1 MPTSRT
7 DRSRGR
13 RAARRP
19 RAAAVAPVVLA
30 ALLGGGGTAAAATP
44 ADLPAAGVAAALG
57 DQVGAGAAVLRVVL
71 LTATAVVAGLGLVRG
86 LYGVSRRGGP
96 QRSARSL
103 LVTGCVAAAVV
114 TVAAEVA
121 HLTGS
126 VEVLGT
132 LGYVLLALLVPALL
146 SSRWVAVPGA
156 LLTVLLAVQLGSART
171 GWAFAL
177 DAVYAV
183 GAVLLAGATVVALAT
198 DPASGPRL
206 VEPDPPSGADAGEA
220 LTAPLRVAAAEGGGS
235 TDARPAEGSPAGRTP
250 VSLAIASGL
259 VTALAGLAQL
269 VVTGPA
275 TGTELV
281 GTGYGI
287 AGIAAVV
294 QPAAAASIWAVA
306 ALPAGL
312 PRARELHRLAGIGTV
327 VGVAAAAV
335 LAALPAPGPVA
346 VAGQPLLRA
355 IELAGHRLALLV
367 TPLRP
372 GPNLVHLSGTYPAEG
387 DAAPVATPAATH
399 HGNTGAGLPSATGVT
414 VGAGEQVVPVT
425 ARPGASGGWA
435 VVDIPAGA
443 SSLAVSGGGATTSVS
458 IDVGDI
464 PAAQRDSSTGP
475 DGPECAAAVL
485 GGLVG
490 DRTGALAGPGT
501 CPSDALDAADAGA
514 LTILVR
520 TLAEHGVRTAT
531 LAGDGSP
538 RSAAAAD
545 LVRTEGAVRG
555 VTFVEGPDKDSAL
568 IVLSGW
574 AAASDTLTG
583 AGRRALAT
591 ATHLGGTY
599 LAPWLLTGGVVTA
612 SSSSV
617 VPLTFGPQEASP
629 QRYAATLAATFPGD
643 TPSTSGYLAWARAS
657 GTPVD
662 TRHTLYGAA
671 PVDVPMSAG
680 PVDDMGGMHHSTN
693 PAAWFPGGTVVP
705 ISAPLDPS

>member
-13 RAARRP
+13 RVAWRP
-19 RAAAVAPVVLA
+19 RAVAVAPVVLA

-44 ADLPAAGVAAALG
+44 ADLPAARVAAALG
-57 DQVGAGAAVLRVVL
+57 DQVGAGAAALRVVL
-71 LTATAVVAGLGLVRG
+71 LAATAVVAGVGLVWG
-86 LYGVSRRGGP
+86 LRGVSRRGGP
-96 QRSARSL
+96 ERPARSL
-103 LVTGCVAAAVV
+103 LVTGWAAAAVV

-132 LGYVLLALLVPALL
+132 LGHVLLALLVPAFL
-146 SSRWVAVPGA
+146 SSRRVAVPGA
-156 LLTVLLAVQLGSART
+156 LLTVLLAVQLGSARA

-198 DPASGPRL
+198 DPASGPR
-206 VEPDPPSGADAGEA
+206 
-220 LTAPLRVAAAEGGGS
+220 RVAPGAAS
-235 TDARPAEGSPAGRTP
+235 RAP
-250 VSLAIASGL
+250 VSLAIGSGL

-269 VVTGPA
+269 VVTGPV

-287 AGIAAVV
+287 AGLAAVLL
-294 QPAAAASIWAVA
+294 PAAAAVVWAVA

-335 LAALPAPGPVA
+335 LAALPAPGPAA
-346 VAGQPLLRA
+346 VAGRPLLRA
-355 IELAGHRLALLV
+355 VDLAGQRLALLV

-372 GPNLVHLSGTYPAEG
+372 GPNLVHVSGTYPAEG
-387 DAAPVATPAATH
+387 DAAPVATAAATH
-399 HGNTGAGLPSATGVT
+399 HGHAGTGVPSAAGVT
-414 VGAGEQVVPVT
+414 VGAGAQVVPVT
-425 ARPGASGGWA
+425 SRPGASGGWA
-435 VVDIPAGA
+435 VVDLPAGA
-443 SSLAVSGGGATTSVS
+443 TSLAVSGGDATTSVA
-458 IDVGDI
+458 IDVGEG
-464 PAAQRDSSTGP
+464 PAAQRDSLTGP

-490 DRTGALAGPGT
+490 DGTGDLAAPGS
-501 CPSDALDAADAGA
+501 CPSEALDPADAGA

-531 LAGDGSP
+531 LAADGSP
-538 RSAAAAD
+538 RSVAAAD
-545 LVRTEGAVRG
+545 LVRAEGAARG

-583 AGRRALAT
+583 AGRRALDT

-612 SSSSV
+612 ASSSV
-617 VPLTFGPQEASP
+617 VPLTFGPQDAPP

-657 GTPVD
+657 GTPLD
-662 TRHTLYGAA
+662 TRQTLYGAA
-671 PVDVPMSAG
+671 PVDVPMSTG
-680 PVDDMGGMHHSTN
+680 PRDDMGGMHHSSN

>member
-13 RAARRP
+13 RVAWRP

-30 ALLGGGGTAAAATP
+30 ALLGGEGTAAAATP
-44 ADLPAAGVAAALG
+44 ADLPAARVAAALG
-57 DQVGAGAAVLRVVL
+57 DQVGAGAAALRVVL
-71 LTATAVVAGLGLVRG
+71 LAATAVLAGVGLVWG
-86 LYGVSRRGGP
+86 LRGVSRRGGP
-96 QRSARSL
+96 ERPARSL
-103 LVTGCVAAAVV
+103 LVTGWAAAAVV

-132 LGYVLLALLVPALL
+132 LGHVLLALLVPASL
-146 SSRWVAVPGA
+146 SSRRVAVPGA
-156 LLTVLLAVQLGSART
+156 LLTVLLAVQLGSARA

-198 DPASGPRL
+198 DPASGPRR
-206 VEPDPPSGADAGEA
+206 VAPGPASRAAAGEA
-220 LTAPLRVAAAEGGGS
+220 LTAPLRGAAEGGER
-235 TDARPAEGSPAGRTP
+235 DARPAAGSPAGRAP
-250 VSLAIASGL
+250 VSLAIGSGL

-269 VVTGPA
+269 VATGPV

-281 GTGYGI
+281 GTGYGL
-287 AGIAAVV
+287 AGLAAVLL
-294 QPAAAASIWAVA
+294 PAAAAVVWAVA

-335 LAALPAPGPVA
+335 LAALPAPGPAA

-355 IELAGHRLALLV
+355 VDLAGQRLALLV

-372 GPNLVHLSGTYPAEG
+372 GPNLVHVSGTYPAEG
-387 DAAPVATPAATH
+387 DAAPVATAAPTH
-399 HGNTGAGLPSATGVT
+399 HGHAGTGVPSAAGVT
-414 VGAGEQVVPVT
+414 VGAGGQVVPVT
-425 ARPGASGGWA
+425 SRPGASGGWA
-435 VVDIPAGA
+435 VVDLPAGA
-443 SSLAVSGGGATTSVS
+443 TSLAVSGGDATTSVA
-458 IDVGDI
+458 IDVGEG
-464 PAAQRDSSTGP
+464 PAAQRDSLTGP

-490 DRTGALAGPGT
+490 DGTSDLAAPGS
-501 CPSDALDAADAGA
+501 CPSDALDPADAGA

-531 LAGDGSP
+531 LAADGSP
-538 RSAAAAD
+538 RSVAAAD
-545 LVRTEGAVRG
+545 LVRAEGAARG

-583 AGRRALAT
+583 AGRRALDT
-591 ATHLGGTY
+591 ATYLGGTY

-612 SSSSV
+612 ASSSV
-617 VPLTFGPQEASP
+617 VPLTFGPQDAPP

-657 GTPVD
+657 GTPLD
-662 TRHTLYGAA
+662 TRQILYGAA

-680 PVDDMGGMHHSTN
+680 PRDEMGGMHHSSN